1 MKKINSNLRELL
13 LREIFEQVPLLF
25 SGDDPLTNSQEN
37 HLSQFAD
44 RLQLL
49 FSKGT
54 NIDAFYKDLKE
65 LGGGSTICG
74 RVFDK
79 GDYYYTCIECRTDP
93 TCVFCKDCFFNS
105 SHVDHLYKM
114 FASGG
119 AGCCDC
125 GDLEAWTKDP
135 HCNKHK

>member
-1 MKKINSNLRELL
+1 MKSTNSNLRDLL
-13 LREIFEQVPLLF
+13 IREIFEQVPLIF
-25 SGDDPLTNSQEN
+25 SGDDPLTHTQDNL
-37 HLSQFAD
+37 LSQFAG

-49 FSKGT
+49 FSKGA

-65 LGGGSTICG
+65 QGGGSTVCG
-74 RVFDK
+74 RVFDR
-79 GDYYYTCIECRTDP
+79 GDYFYTCVECRTDS
-93 TCVFCKDCFFNS
+93 TCVFCKDCFFHS
-105 SHVDHLYKM
+105 SHVDHHYKM

-119 AGCCDC
+119 TGCCDC